1 LRRRLFSSRNHPRVF
16 YLILVS
22 IVWAFSFGLIKNQL
36 AGLDST
42 AVAVV
47 RIAFSLLI
55 FAPLLKLR
63 ALNLRQITQLFL
75 TGAVQF
81 GLMYVLYLKSYHYLQ
96 AFEVA
101 LFTITTPL
109 YIALG
114 DAIIERR
121 WEMKHWL
128 AALVSVGAALVIV
141 WRKAPTDNFWHG
153 LAILQISNLCFAAGQ
168 LAYRRIRK
176 PMTGAKDHQIFGW
189 LYLGA
194 LVATGVSSFFTTN
207 WTAFHPTTSQW
218 GVLAYLGILAS
229 GLCFFW
235 WNRGALLVNA
245 GTLASMNN
253 AKIPLGVLMSLL
265 FFNEAHTLTL
275 NESGPRLVV
284 GVALLCVAIWLAEN
298 KRFFSR

>member
-1 LRRRLFSSRNHPRVF
+1 VL
-16 YLILVS
+16 YLVLVS

-55 FAPLLKLR
+55 FAPLLR
-63 ALNLRQITQLFL
+63 PRVLNSRQMIQLFL
-75 TGAVQF
+75 NGAIQF
-81 GLMYVLYLKSYHYLQ
+81 GFMYILYLNSYHYLQ

-114 DAIIERR
+114 DAILEHR
-121 WEMKHWL
+121 WQHKHWIA
-128 AALVSVGAALVIV
+128 AALSVVAALVIV

-176 PMTGAKDHQIFGW
+176 PMTTVKDREIFGW

-194 LVATGVSSFFTTN
+194 LVATGISSLFITS

-265 FFNEAHTLTL
+265 FFNEAHALTV
-275 NESGPRLVV
+275 NDSVPRLVV

>member
-1 LRRRLFSSRNHPRVF
+1 MFFLV
-16 YLILVS
+16 LVS

-47 RIAFSLLI
+47 RIAFSLII
-55 FAPLLKLR
+55 FAPLLRLR
-63 ALNLRQITQLFL
+63 ALDRRQIFQLFL

-81 GLMYVLYLKSYHYLQ
+81 GLMYVLFLRSYHFLQ

-114 DAIIERR
+114 DALLERR
-121 WEMKHWL
+121 WELKHAL
-128 AALVSVGAALVIV
+128 AALLSVVAALVIV
-141 WRKAPTDNFWHG
+141 WHKAPTDNFWHA
-153 LAILQISNLCFAAGQ
+153 LALLQLSNLCFAAGQ

-176 PMTGAKDHQIFGW
+176 PMTDVKDRDVFGW

-194 LVATGVSSFFTTN
+194 LCATGISSLFTTEWSN
-207 WTAFHPTTSQW
+207 FHPSLSQW

-235 WNRGALLVNA
+235 WNRGALLVNT

-265 FFNEAHTLTL
+265 FFNEAHTL
-275 NESGPRLVV
+275 SAHDSVPRVAV
-284 GVALLCVAIWLAEN
+284 GIALRCVAVWLAEN

>member
-1 LRRRLFSSRNHPRVF
+1 ML
-16 YLILVS
+16 YLVLVS
-22 IVWAFSFGLIKNQL
+22 CIWAFSFGLIKNQL

-55 FAPLLKLR
+55 FAPLLRPR
-63 ALNLRQITQLFL
+63 AVTGRQIALL
-75 TGAVQF
+75 VLNGAVQF
-81 GLMYVLYLKSYHYLQ
+81 GLMYVLYLRSYHSLQ

-114 DAIIERR
+114 DALLMRR
-121 WEMKHWL
+121 WELKHGL
-128 AALVSVGAALVIV
+128 AASISVVAALVIV
-141 WRKAPTDNFWHG
+141 WRKAQTDDFWHG
-153 LAILQISNLCFAAGQ
+153 FALLQISNLCFAAGQ
-168 LAYRRIRK
+168 LAYRRIRNS
-176 PMTGAKDHQIFGW
+176 MTGAKDHEVFGW

-194 LVATGVSSFFTTN
+194 LVATILASLQTTH
-207 WTAFHPTTSQW
+207 WTDFHPSLNQW
-218 GVLAYLGILAS
+218 GVLAYLGVLAS

-245 GTLASMNN
+245 GTLAAMNN

-265 FFNEAHTLTL
+265 FFNEAHKLTVHDNL
-275 NESGPRLVV
+275 PRLIV
-284 GVALLCVAIWLAEN
+284 GVALLGAAVWLAET

>member
-1 LRRRLFSSRNHPRVF
+1 ML
-16 YLILVS
+16 YLVLVS
-22 IVWAFSFGLIKNQL
+22 IIWAFSFGLIKNQL

-55 FAPLLKLR
+55 FAPLLRVR
-63 ALNLRQITQLFL
+63 ALTLRQIIQLFL
-75 TGAVQF
+75 TGAIQF
-81 GLMYVLYLKSYHYLQ
+81 GLMYVLYLRSYHGLQ

-109 YIALG
+109 YLALG
-114 DAIIERR
+114 DAILERR
-121 WEMKHWL
+121 WELKHGL
-128 AALVSVGAALVIV
+128 AALLSVIAALVIV
-141 WRKAPTDNFWHG
+141 WRKAPTDNFWRG
-153 LAILQISNLCFAAGQ
+153 LLLLQISNFCFAAGQ
-168 LAYRRIRK
+168 LAYRCIRK
-176 PMTGAKDHQIFGW
+176 PMTGVKDRDVFGW

-194 LVATGVSSFFTTN
+194 FVATGISSLFVTP
-207 WTAFHPTTSQW
+207 WSQFHPSLPQW

-265 FFNEAHTLTL
+265 FFNEAHTL
-275 NESGPRLVV
+275 SAHDSVPRLVV
-284 GVALLCVAIWLAEN
+284 GVALLCIALWLAET